1 MSECLTEVELMKMA
15 WEQAF
20 NHERVVAAPQPAPLP
35 PPPAVTLPPP
45 PPKSRWT
52 LQSTAHH
59 IPSDAIK
66 ALRAQF
72 TPLAAQELPEP
83 QDLAAFWSSVERAI
97 ESLDPSFVDF

>member
-1 MSECLTEVELMKMA
+1 MSDVLGEAEVRKMA
-15 WEQAF
+15 WDQVLQD
-20 NHERVVAAPQPAPLP
+20 ERASKVPMPALP
-35 PPPAVTLPPP
+35 PPPPQVSLPPP

-72 TPLAAQELPEP
+72 TPLAA
-83 QDLAAFWSSVERAI
+83 
-97 ESLDPSFVDF
+97 